1 MTDKPLEKPD
11 SKIQKVINLCQRRG
25 LVFSAAELYG
35 SFGGFFDYGP
45 LGVELKNNVKQ
56 SWWRRFVLQRED
68 MLGLD
73 GAVLTHPRIWKA
85 SGHVDAFND
94 PLVQCEKCKHRFR
107 ADHLIEQELN
117 ESVDG
122 ISEAKLNELLKAHKL
137 ACPDCKGTLTD
148 ARNFNLM
155 FKTSVGA
162 TEDNHAYL
170 RPETAQ
176 VIFANFKYLHQIGRK
191 QLPFGIAQSGRSF
204 RNEISPRNF
213 VFRGREFE
221 QMEIEFFV
229 HPEKLDDC
237 PEFDKIAKHKA
248 LFCTAAQQEGKRQN
262 QENQAGKG
270 KQSHENK
277 ENKKREGDEGRKKNN
292 AIVHA
297 HENDSNG
304 QLMTFGDAVKQKIIQ
319 TKWHAYWMAEAL
331 DWFASM
337 GLTKLRLRQHRS
349 DELSHYAKETWDV
362 EYDYPEWGWKELAGF
377 ANRTDFDLK
386 AHAKESGK
394 DHAVFDESTKQK
406 VVPHVIEPSF
416 GLDRLIFTLL
426 LDAHHEQKETKAG
439 KENEEENSPNAAK
452 GGKPAEGQKQKA
464 AGPAED
470 AKIMLK
476 LAPNIAPVPLAVFPL
491 MKKDGL
497 AEKAREIYSE
507 LKKQNPAVQYDES
520 GSIGKRYAR
529 HDEVGTP
536 WCVTIDHQ
544 TLEDG
549 TVTLRERDSG
559 EQKRVKPGSIKV

>member
-1 MTDKPLEKPD
+1 MPSNE
-11 SKIQKVINLCQRRG
+11 SKIQNVISLCQRRG
-25 LVFSAAELYG
+25 IVFAAGDLYG
-35 SFGGFFDYGP
+35 AQGGFFDYGP
-45 LGVELKNNVKQ
+45 VGVELKNNVKH
-56 SWWRRFVLQRED
+56 SWWRRFVQQRED

-107 ADHLIEQELN
+107 ADHLIEQELHEN
-117 ESVDG
+117 VDG
-122 ISEAKLNELLKAHKL
+122 ISEDKLNALLKAHKL
-137 ACPDCKGTLTD
+137 TCPDCKGPLSE

-155 FKTSVGA
+155 FRTYVGA

-176 VIFANFKYLHQIGRK
+176 VIFANFKYFQQIGRK
-191 QLPFGIAQSGRSF
+191 ALPFGIAQTGRSF

-229 HPEKLDDC
+229 HPDKLNDC
-237 PEFDKIAKHKA
+237 PDFDSIASHKA
-248 LFCTAAQQEGKRQN
+248 LFCTEKHQLEGQVGER
-262 QENQAGKG
+262 
-270 KQSHENK
+270 
-277 ENKKREGDEGRKKNN
+277 
-292 AIVHA
+292 
-297 HENDSNG
+297 
-304 QLMTFGDAVKQKIIQ
+304 MTFADAIRHKVIL
-319 TKWHAYWMAEAL
+319 TKWHAYWLAEAL
-331 DWFASM
+331 DWFASL

-394 DHAVFDESTKQK
+394 EMTVFDEATKAK

-416 GLDRLIFTLL
+416 GLDRLVFTLL
-426 LDAHHEQKETKAG
+426 VDAYHEQKEKDASPSG
-439 KENEEENSPNAAK
+439 KEKETMKKDAQ
-452 GGKPAEGQKQKA
+452 KPEDGDKKQKTGSAESQKPGA
-464 AGPAED
+464 AAPTED
-470 AKIMLK
+470 VKVMLK
-476 LAPNIAPVPLAVFPL
+476 LAPAIAPIPLAVFPL

-497 AEKAREIYSE
+497 AEKAWEIYQK
-507 LKKQNPAVQYDES
+507 LKKNNPACAYDES

-529 HDEVGTP
+529 HDEIGTP
-536 WCVTIDHQ
+536 WCVTVDHQ
-544 TLEDG
+544 TLEDD
-549 TVTLRERDSG
+549 TVTLRERNSG
-559 EQKRVKPGSIKV
+559 EQKRIKIEKLAETIS

>member
-1 MTDKPLEKPD
+1 MVEKNTGKTE

-56 SWWRRFVLQRED
+56 SWWRRFVQQRED
-68 MLGLD
+68 VLGLD

-85 SGHVDAFND
+85 SGHLDAFND
-94 PLVQCEKCKHRFR
+94 PLVQCQKCKHRFR
-107 ADHLIEQELN
+107 ADHLIEQELK

-122 ISEAKLNELLKAHKL
+122 ITEQKLNEFLKAHKL
-137 ACPDCKGTLTD
+137 VCPDCKGALSE

-213 VFRGREFE
+213 VFRSREFE

-237 PEFDKIAKHKA
+237 PEFDAIAKRKA
-248 LFCTAAQQEGKRQN
+248 LFCTEKHQKEGH
-262 QENQAGKG
+262 AG
-270 KQSHENK
+270 QS
-277 ENKKREGDEGRKKNN
+277 
-292 AIVHA
+292 
-297 HENDSNG
+297 
-304 QLMTFGDAVKQKIIQ
+304 MTFGDAIKHKIIQ
-319 TKWHAYWMAEAL
+319 TKWHAYWLAEAL
-331 DWFASM
+331 DWFASL
-337 GLTKLRLRQHRS
+337 GLSKVRLRQHRS

-362 EYDYPEWGWKELAGF
+362 EYDYPEWGWKELMGI

-394 DHAVFDESTKQK
+394 EHAVFDEATKQK

-426 LDAHHEQKETKAG
+426 LDAFEEKKDAPKAATNEGNAAHGKVGEKAG
-439 KENEEENSPNAAK
+439 KPTT
-452 GGKPAEGQKQKA
+452 PAV
-464 AGPAED
+464 ED
-470 AKIMLK
+470 VKTILHLDSA
-476 LAPNIAPVPLAVFPL
+476 IAPIPLAVFPL

-497 AEKAREIYSE
+497 GEKAWQIYSE
-507 LKKQNPAVQYDES
+507 LKKHNAAIQYDES

-529 HDEVGTP
+529 MDEIGCP
-536 WCVTIDHQ
+536 RCVTIDHQ

-559 EQKRVKPGSIKV
+559 EQTRVKIEKIKDHVAGQR